1 MPYLYGDSTPSTLEI
16 NYIDFL
22 RDALDFAARVLGS
35 DERLRGGSARA
46 DELRRAAEI
55 DVARLE
61 AFGDTVS
68 RAVVGAMS
76 SAGVGDS
83 PITPCAQ
90 SIMRSSAELVGAA
103 IERVRGEAEGEIA
116 RLASLAERDRGGA
129 MQALGTLLL
138 RHDLP
143 DATTEV
149 RVTLAGGSRYVAQL
163 HVLALVDLEAVVD
176 LDVAEDHAFAHP
188 LRVDKVVERLEV
200 HAPEISGW
208 LRKEVKLKPQRLD
221 KEYITD
227 LTVSG
232 TETRIA
238 LRSSIE
244 GVGAGYDVVV
254 RRAAPRVSL
263 TRVGEGPE
271 LPTFDLTDD
280 DETRMLDLEEKL
292 VGSAG
297 ALIDARKALAQATLG
312 GQPLDGHPAARSMVE
327 RLVEK
332 IAPVVQEIARHS
344 LTQTELVLKRLL
356 DNGRREEIFLARRE
370 LEQKF
375 EGLADGGRTILATLG
390 LSEPTAAPVLAST
403 PAPVAAAPVAPAS
416 PEPTPPIASTA
427 PAAEPVVAP
436 TVASRPPPP
445 ASANAIPTTG
455 SQRPGP
461 VAPRPGSVS
470 PPRPSRPAPAP
481 TPTSGEDDWGE
492 GKP

>member
-35 DERLRGGSARA
+35 DERLRGDSARA

-76 SAGVGDS
+76 PAGVANS
-83 PITPCAQ
+83 PVTPCAQ
-90 SIMRSSAELVGAA
+90 SVMRSSAELVGAA

-116 RLASLAERDRGGA
+116 RLAALAERDRGGA

-149 RVTLAGGSRYVAQL
+149 RVTLGEGSRYVAQL
-163 HVLALVDLEAVVD
+163 HVLALADLEAVVD
-176 LDVAEDHAFAHP
+176 LEVADDHAFARP
-188 LRVDKVVERLEV
+188 LRVDKLVERLEV

-221 KEYITD
+221 KEYVTE

-238 LRSSIE
+238 LRSSID

-254 RRAAPRVSL
+254 RRTAPRVSL

-271 LPTFDLTDD
+271 LPTFDLTDE

-292 VGSAG
+292 VASAG
-297 ALIDARKALAQATLG
+297 GLIDARKALAQATLG

-370 LEQKF
+370 LEQKL
-375 EGLADGGRTILATLG
+375 EGLADGGRAILATLG
-390 LSEPTAAPVLAST
+390 LSDPPAAPVVAPT
-403 PAPVAAAPVAPAS
+403 QAPVAAAPA
-416 PEPTPPIASTA
+416 E
-427 PAAEPVVAP
+427 EPVVAP

-445 ASANAIPTTG
+445 ASANAIRTTE

-461 VAPRPGSVS
+461 VAPRPGSMS
-470 PPRPSRPAPAP
+470 PPRPSRPVPAA